1 METVAFIPARK
12 GSKGLPGKNKKL
24 FSGKPLVQW
33 SIEQAAAT
41 KLFDH
46 IIVSSDDPDV
56 LQIAH
61 DCPKKMKVVP
71 VERCPVT
78 MNKKDREKLAGDEAD
93 MDVVMWDFF
102 ARKQNKCKYICLLP
116 PTSPLRSPEDIK
128 VMFKFIQ
135 QKQYWTVI
143 SVKWS
148 DFIGWVEKSFNHG
161 PLPTY
166 NINKRPNRQT
176 RNDFF
181 LENGSIYWFKHEIF
195 IPYGHMIANP
205 GKVKLYEMPLER
217 SLEIDTPID
226 FFLAEKMNEYTSM
239 ERSN

>member
-1 METVAFIPARK
+1 MHTVAFIPARK
-12 GSKGLPGKNKKL
+12 GSKGVPGKNKKL
-24 FSGKPLVQW
+24 FAGKPLVQW

-46 IIVSSDDPDV
+46 IFVSSDDPDV

-61 DCPKKMKVVP
+61 DCKKLKVVP
-71 VERCPVT
+71 IDRCPT
-78 MNKKDREKLAGDEAD
+78 KMSKADKNKLAGDNAD
-93 MDVVMWDFF
+93 MDVVLYDFF
-102 ARKQNKCKYICLLP
+102 GRKKNSCKYICLLP

-128 VMFKFIQ
+128 AMYKFI
-135 QKQYWTVI
+135 KMDKYWTVV

-148 DFIGWVEKSFNHG
+148 DFIGWVEKPTNHG

-166 NINKRPNRQT
+166 NVDKRPNRQM

-181 LENGSIYWFKHEIF
+181 LENGSIYWFKRDIF

-205 GKVKLYEMPLER
+205 SKVKLYEMPAER
-217 SLEIDTPID
+217 SLEIDTPFD
-226 FFLAEKMNEYTSM
+226 FYLAEKAFEFTSM
-239 ERSN
+239 AKTS